1 MRDLQRRLAGAGFPA
16 VGAEPGSFCESTQH
30 AVAAFQQ
37 ARGLHPDG
45 ACDEPTWLALVE
57 ASWRLGDRPLV
68 LAVPNLRGDDVSR
81 LQTLLARLGF
91 DCGRVDGIFGVLTAA
106 ALEDFQRNAGLDV
119 DGICGPKTV
128 RALDINSSYSGSGPG
143 IAAVRE
149 LEGLSNVTDSLADL
163 RIVIGQFG
171 GLSSL
176 VRAIIHQLRPHGVRV
191 ITADET
197 DASLQAGVANRYAA
211 QVYLGFEAHADERAT
226 VAYYATEGF
235 ASYGGLALAHHLGTA
250 LRATELGAVVE
261 QRGMRLPVLRETRM
275 TAVVCA
281 LGPVQRVSD
290 AAHELSVAVLEALA
304 AWVLAPSMMSSP
316 TPDPAPTPSSPPA
329 NG

>member
-1 MRDLQRRLAGAGFPA
+1 MRDLQRRLAGAGFVA
-16 VGAEPGSFCESTQH
+16 AGAEPGTFCDATRA

-68 LAVPNLRGDDVSR
+68 LAVPHLRGDDVTR
-81 LQTLLARLGF
+81 LQLLLGKLGF
-91 DCGRVDGIFGVLTAA
+91 DCGRVDGVFGVRTAA
-106 ALEDFQRNAGLDV
+106 ALEDFQRNAGLEA
-119 DGICGPKTV
+119 DGICGPKSV
-128 RALDINSSYSGSGPG
+128 RALDINSAYSGSGPG
-143 IAAVRE
+143 IATVRE
-149 LEGLSNVTDSLADL
+149 IEGLSGVTGSLAEL

-176 VRAIIHQLRPHGVRV
+176 VRAVVHQLRPHGVKL

-197 DASLQAGVANRYAA
+197 DPALQADAANHFGAH
-211 QVYLGFEAHADERAT
+211 VYLGFEAHAAERAT
-226 VAYYATEGF
+226 VAHYATEGF
-235 ASYGGLALAHHLGTA
+235 VSYGGLALAHHLATA
-250 LRATELGAVVE
+250 MRATDIGAAATE
-261 QRGMRLPVLRETRM
+261 RGMRLPVLRRTQM

-290 AAHELSVAVLEALA
+290 AAHELATAVVEALD
-304 AWVLAPSMMSSP
+304 AWVLAPSMMP
-316 TPDPAPTPSSPPA
+316 QPATTAS
-329 NG
+329 

>member
-1 MRDLQRRLAGAGFPA
+1 MRDLQRRLAGAGFA
-16 VGAEPGSFCESTQH
+16 ATAAEPGSFCDATRT

-68 LAVPNLRGDDVSR
+68 LGVPNLRGDDVSR
-81 LQTLLARLGF
+81 LQTLLGKLGF
-91 DCGRVDGIFGVLTAA
+91 DCGRTDGIFGVLTAS
-106 ALEDFQRNAGLDV
+106 ALEDFQRNAGLEV

-128 RALDINSSYSGSGPG
+128 RALEINSAHSGSGPG
-143 IAAVRE
+143 IAAMRE
-149 LEGLSNVTDSLADL
+149 LEGLSTVTASLAEL

-176 VRAIIHQLRPHGVRV
+176 VRAIIQQLRPHGVKV

-226 VAYYATEGF
+226 VAYYATGEF
-235 ASYGGLALAHHLGTA
+235 ASYGGLALAHHLVTA
-250 LRATELGAVVE
+250 LRATETGAAAE

-281 LGPVQRVSD
+281 LGPVQRVND
-290 AAHELSVAVLEALA
+290 AAQELSSAIVEALA
-304 AWVLAPSMMSSP
+304 AWVLAPSM
-316 TPDPAPTPSSPPA
+316 TPATA
-329 NG
+329 L